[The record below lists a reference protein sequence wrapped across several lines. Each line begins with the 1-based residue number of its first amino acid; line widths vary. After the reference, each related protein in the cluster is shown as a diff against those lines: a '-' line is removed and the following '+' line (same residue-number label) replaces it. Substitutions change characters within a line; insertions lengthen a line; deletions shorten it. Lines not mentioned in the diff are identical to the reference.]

1 MIMSTSYHTFR
12 DESEKVRQK
21 WLKLDLIGIVIM
33 IFMMAVCGNWLG
45 FTRFPQ
51 ERLYIIFVVCTV
63 FTSNF
68 VLSLLPCYADQKY
81 EKARIAINIATIL
94 LTFVLSLSWYFFFAN
109 PEEVHLFFGPLMLS
123 FLWAFL
129 GFLFYHFKFP
139 ECFFTEE
146 KYGPNIAYFAQIYC

>member
-1 MIMSTSYHTFR
+1 
-12 DESEKVRQK
+12 
-21 WLKLDLIGIVIM
+21 
-33 IFMMAVCGNWLG
+33 MAICGNWLG
-45 FTRFPQ
+45 FTRFPH

-68 VLSLLPCYADQKY
+68 VLSLLPCYADEKY
-81 EKARIAINIATIL
+81 EKARILVNIATIS

-109 PEEVHLFFGPLMLS
+109 TEEVHLFFGPLMLS

-146 KYGPNIAYFAQIYC
+146 KYGPKIAYFSQIYCQSHTLWHIFVVANSHTLYGLLLRACIYYEKLRKN